1 MPRNK
6 EVTSKKSAQTEFTAH
21 QRPAPPKR
29 QDQARFTAIHSKD
42 PDQVLQNLQADLQS
56 GRYTVALHS
65 NARDGREMKGRIY
78 LVVEAG
84 GSEDIFKP
92 DVSYQVTIQDR
103 RLER

>member
-1 MPRNK
+1 MS
-6 EVTSKKSAQTEFTAH
+6 VQTKFAAH
-21 QRPAPPKR
+21 QPPAPPKS

-42 PDQVLQNLQADLQS
+42 PDQVLRNLQADLQS

-65 NARDGREMKGRIY
+65 NARTGREMKGRIY

-84 GSEDIFKP
+84 GSEDTFKP
-92 DVSYQVTIQDR
+92 DVIYQVTIQDR